1 MGLQCFKELFPFCK
15 TTFEVRKSSCDLVNI
30 LGSAVSLAL
39 IHPWFQTCTNSGSSV
54 NLASVS
60 FQDLLL
66 WNQGFCFLYLCNCF
80 MIELWNKT
88 AAAKLC
94 HV

>member
-54 NLASVS
+54 NLECFFLGS
-60 FQDLLL
+60 FVVEAPLLL
-66 WNQGFCFLYLCNCF
+66 CLSL
-80 MIELWNKT
+80 
-88 AAAKLC
+88 
-94 HV
+94 